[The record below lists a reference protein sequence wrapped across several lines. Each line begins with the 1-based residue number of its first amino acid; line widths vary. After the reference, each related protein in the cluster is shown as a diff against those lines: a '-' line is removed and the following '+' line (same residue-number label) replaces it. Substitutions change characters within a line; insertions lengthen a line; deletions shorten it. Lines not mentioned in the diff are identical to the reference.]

1 MQAAHGAL
9 AMPVVMLTGQGV
21 SNWPCRSCSREQD
34 YLVKG
39 QLTAD
44 TLQRHYDCLQ
54 HRASAPGTGRAPTVS
69 APPER
74 DAGTAR
80 GGTHC
85 PPGTHARH
93 HQGRQ
98 RGLQQCRGLQY
109 AVQRICAY
117 IRWPVGHAWLPVAS
131 DGGRWAPTSIWHL
144 DAPERLTAFQ
154 QATQSVEFVAGED
167 LIGQVGALGKPVW
180 SMDITTDPAFSRRQ
194 AALAAGLTTGFAIP
208 LLVGPE
214 VVGVSSFMTPSG
226 GRRMPPCWRP
236 WRRWAR
242 SSAGPWNA
250 SAP

>member
-1 MQAAHGAL
+1 M
-9 AMPVVMLTGQGV
+9 
-21 SNWPCRSCSREQD
+21 SNWPCRSLQQGAQD

-44 TLQRHYDCLQ
+44 TLQHAITTACNTVRLRQELAAHQQSLRLLNATLEQRVAERTALLELMQDIT
-54 HRASAPGTGRAPTVS
+54 RAANEGSSSAEA
-69 APPER
+69 
-74 DAGTAR
+74 
-80 GGTHC
+80 
-85 PPGTHARH
+85 
-93 HQGRQ
+93 
-98 RGLQQCRGLQY
+98 LQY

-131 DGGRWAPTSIWHL
+131 DGSRWAPTSIWHL

-226 GRRMPPCWRP
+226 GHRMPPCWRP